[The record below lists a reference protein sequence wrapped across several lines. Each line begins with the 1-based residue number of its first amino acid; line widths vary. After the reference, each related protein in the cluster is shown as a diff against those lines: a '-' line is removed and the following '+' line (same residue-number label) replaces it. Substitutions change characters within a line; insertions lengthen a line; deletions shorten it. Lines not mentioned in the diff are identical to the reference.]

1 MDIDTLLSEIELDPE
16 NQDEIL
22 ALSSIFESDFKITR
36 EGQSIT
42 GGLEITYSGFKIIFQ
57 FLKEISKN
65 L

>member
-36 EGQSIT
+36 EGQSII
-42 GGLEITYSGFKIIFQ
+42 GGLEKTYSGF
-57 FLKEISKN
+57 
-65 L
+65 